1 MMYNQGYRPQPQ
13 QQGTQ
18 YEQNWYAP
26 APRAAQPA
34 QARAR
39 ASGTGGGGR
48 KNSAPPQRQKP
59 RKKRSLKWQLVKVLL
74 VLALLGGAGAAGYIW
89 KTQSDIR
96 PYMSVFADNVS
107 VDGIDLSGKTWAE
120 GSQLVW
126 DQVNQKQNSWY
137 VRLRYGAGQYKEITA
152 QMLGISFDPTAAL
165 SQAWAVGHDVDANN
179 RKDIFA
185 LRDEIER
192 AKTTSNTFSSAQQ
205 SADTTQ
211 IDVILQ
217 SAQSA
222 AYRSP
227 TDAYIISFN
236 PDNSDAPFTYQQE
249 VYGQELDITAVR
261 ERILEMVSNLE
272 SGEVLLEPTLIAPNV
287 TVEDLAKTV
296 ELRCRAVTP
305 ISSSFSQ
312 DRTENIR
319 VAFGKINGM
328 SLADGKKFSFNTTVG
343 RRTLENGFLP
353 AIEYAYGYETWGIG
367 GGVCQASS
375 TVYLA
380 AIQGG
385 MTILNREPHSKE
397 VSYTELGKDA
407 TVSDTRGRE
416 IDFTFRNN
424 SGGTVY
430 LAAHVISS
438 PSNKKKL
445 MCEVR
450 LYGPSLNGVTYELT
464 AETVQTLPKPEEPII
479 TNDKNAN
486 YVTYVDETKTVKGHD
501 GYVVEAYLITRVNG
515 VETERKKVSTDTYPA
530 KADTVYVGVTQ
541 REGV

>member
-18 YEQNWYAP
+18 YGQNWYAP
-26 APRAAQPA
+26 APKAAQPA
-34 QARAR
+34 QARSR
-39 ASGTGGGGR
+39 ATGGSRGGGG
-48 KNSAPPQRQKP
+48 KNGASRRPKP
-59 RKKRSLKWQLVKVLL
+59 RKKRSLKWQLVKTLL
-74 VLALLGGAGAAGYIW
+74 VLALLGGAITAGYIW
-89 KTQSDIR
+89 KTQSDIK

-137 VRLRYGAGQYKEITA
+137 VRLCYGAGQYKEITA
-152 QMLGISFDPTAAL
+152 QTLGISFDPTAAL

-185 LRDEIER
+185 LQDEIER

-211 IDVILQ
+211 IDMILQ
-217 SAQSA
+217 AAQNA

-227 TDAYIISFN
+227 TDAYLISFN
-236 PDNSDAPFTYQQE
+236 PDDSANPFTYQQE

-261 ERILEMVSNLE
+261 ERILEMVNNLE
-272 SGEVLLEPTLIAPNV
+272 SGEVLLEPTPIAPNV
-287 TVEDLAKTV
+287 TVADLAKTV

-305 ISSSFSQ
+305 ISSSSTE

-319 VAFGKINGM
+319 IAFSKINGM
-328 SLADGKKFSFNTTVG
+328 SLADGKKFSFNNTVG
-343 RRTLENGFLP
+343 RRTLDNGFLP

-380 AIQGG
+380 AVQGG

-450 LYGPSLNGVTYELT
+450 LYGPSLNGATYELVT
-464 AETVQTLPKPEEPII
+464 ETVETIPKPEEPTI

-486 YVTYVDETKTVKGHD
+486 YVTYVDETKTIKGHD
-501 GYVVEAYLITRVNG
+501 GYVVEAYLVTRVNG
-515 VETERKKVSTDTYPA
+515 VETERSKVSTDTYPA

>member
-1 MMYNQGYRPQPQ
+1 MMYNQGYRPQIQ
-13 QQGTQ
+13 QQGAQ
-18 YEQNWYAP
+18 QGQNWYAP
-26 APRAAQPA
+26 APKAAQG
-34 QARAR
+34 RAR
-39 ASGTGGGGR
+39 PAGTGGGSGR
-48 KNSAPPQRQKP
+48 KSGGTAKRQKP
-59 RKKRSLKWQLVKVLL
+59 RKKRSLKWQLVKALL
-74 VLALLGGAGAAGYIW
+74 VLVVLCGAGAAGYIW
-89 KTQSDIR
+89 KTQSDIK
-96 PYMSVFADNVS
+96 PYMSVFVDNVS

-152 QMLGISFDPTAAL
+152 QTLGISFDPTAAL

-192 AKTTSNTFSSAQQ
+192 ARTTSNAFSSAQQ

-211 IDVILQ
+211 IDMILQ
-217 SAQSA
+217 AAKSA

-236 PDNSDAPFTYQQE
+236 PDDSASPFTYQQE

-261 ERILEMVSNLE
+261 ERILEMVGNLE

-287 TVEDLAKTV
+287 TVADLAKTV

-305 ISSSFSQ
+305 ISSSSSE

-319 VAFGKINGM
+319 IAFGKINGM
-328 SLADGKKFSFNTTVG
+328 SLEDGKKFSFNTIVG
-343 RRTLENGFLP
+343 RRNLDNGFLP

-380 AIQGG
+380 AVQGG

-450 LYGPSLNGVTYELT
+450 LYGPSLNGTTYELVT
-464 AETVQTLPKPEEPII
+464 ETVQTIPKPAEPTI

-501 GYVVEAYLITRVNG
+501 GYVVDAYLITRVDG
-515 VETERKKVSTDTYPA
+515 VETERTKVSTDTYPA